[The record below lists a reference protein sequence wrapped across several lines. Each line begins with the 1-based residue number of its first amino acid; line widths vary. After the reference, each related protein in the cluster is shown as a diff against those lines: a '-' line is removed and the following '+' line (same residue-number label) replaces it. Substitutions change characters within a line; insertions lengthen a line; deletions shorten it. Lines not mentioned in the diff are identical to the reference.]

1 MNIDIPLGRIVI
13 ITGLSGSGKS
23 TALSALED
31 SGFFCI
37 DNLPVI
43 LLPKFL
49 ALRNQ
54 SNSEFPKLAIVMDMR
69 EKNFVGEFA
78 EAFSQIKSEHYD
90 LRIVF
95 LEASDESL
103 VKRYSMTRRRHPLAE
118 SGNLLEGIHRER
130 ELMTPVREAATEII
144 DTTRY
149 NVHQLRDV
157 IIQRCAQVEVGRR
170 MSVELLSFGFKHGIP
185 PEADILMDVR
195 FLPNPYYLDELR
207 DLDGRNQAVVEYV
220 MMREESRRFID
231 EFCRLLE
238 FIIPLYR
245 HEGKSYLVIAVGCTG
260 GQHRSVT
267 IVEQL
272 AKRLSSQADKIW
284 VRHRDIP
291 TKRGES

>member
-1 MNIDIPLGRIVI
+1 MNIDLPLGRIVI

-37 DNLPVI
+37 DNLPVV

-69 EKNFVGEFA
+69 EKNFVQEF
-78 EAFSQIKSEHYD
+78 ENAFSQIKSEHYD

-95 LEASDESL
+95 LEAADEAL
-103 VKRYSMTRRRHPLAE
+103 VKRFSMTRRRHPLVE
-118 SGNLLEGIHRER
+118 SGSLVEGIHRER
-130 ELMTPVREAATEII
+130 EVMAPVREASTEII

-149 NVHQLRDV
+149 NVHQLREV
-157 IIQRCAQVEVGRR
+157 IVQRCAQVEIGRG
-170 MSVELLSFGFKHGIP
+170 MSVEFLSFGFKHGIP

-207 DLDGRNQAVVEYV
+207 DLDGCHPAVVEYV

-238 FIIPLYR
+238 YIIPLYR
-245 HEGKSYLVIAVGCTG
+245 REGKSYLVIAVGCTG

-267 IVEQL
+267 VVDRL
-272 AKRLSSQADKIW
+272 AERLGRLADKIW

-291 TKRGES
+291 HKRGES